1 MAVFNLKNTGLGIST
16 LLFFLVWS
24 LPVTAQDV
32 PSEWQNTQFGNT
44 APPFTSDSDNIQVE
58 KSIQQS
64 PFHGSGPS
72 VTLRGGTEESVLAGG
87 DVYKLAVTQEGIYRL
102 TYDYLKNT
110 LKLPIDQIDPR
121 DLHLYGNGGSML
133 PRSNAI
139 ARPDDL
145 VENAIFVSGEEDGI
159 FHPGDYILFYAPGP
173 QQKVYD
179 PASGRLTRI
188 THLYDT
194 KSYYFLK
201 IDAFDGL
208 RISSRDNQSSGGY
221 TTSVYDDVQRVEDE
235 LYNLLDGASGTQ
247 GSGNRWFGDRLSS
260 SLSSIS
266 YTSRFDLTDLVPGEP
281 VRVSGG
287 FASRSDVSNTF
298 SVKLGPST
306 FKSNTMGKTNLGE
319 VDATYATLGNIQEM
333 YQPSGD
339 QFSVQVTYSA
349 LGSGA
354 AGWVDYLEL
363 QMRRKLLLGS
373 KALRFTDLRAKDE
386 NKVTYT
392 LGQADAQTV
401 IWDITNA
408 LTPINQ
414 SYQLTGNQGT
424 FSFDPQDLHTFMA
437 FRTNGTFLVPEAL
450 GKIPNQNLHGT
461 LEADLL
467 IVYHPDFT
475 PAVNALAQ
483 HRQTFSGMKVVMA
496 SVEEVYNEFSSGAKD
511 PYAIR
516 DLARMIW
523 KRDSLFGHL
532 LLFGDASF
540 DTRNIKKLSNSGDF
554 VPVFETDESLDP
566 VRAYPSDDHFG
577 ALEDHEGGS
586 ATSHTIDIAIGRLPV
601 ETLEEANGVVNK
613 IVNYD
618 MNPEFF
624 DDWRLRFVNIADD
637 EDNNYHLNDADE
649 LAELVRA
656 WRPELNQDKIYLD
669 AFKQI
674 VTPGG
679 ERYPDANKALN
690 NNMFKG
696 ALVVNYLGHG
706 GISGWTQERV
716 LHTTDIQNWT
726 NQNRLPLFITAT
738 CTFAGFDNPGVKS
751 AGELVLLNPKGGSI
765 ALFSTV
771 RPVYAGLNKDLAE
784 NALKELFNDGEPYA
798 KSMGEALRR
807 AKNKRGNGE
816 NDRKFLMLGDPSQH
830 LAYPRLRVV
839 TTSMNG
845 KVVPTVSTGPIDTLK
860 ALQTVTIEG
869 QIENQNGDLMS
880 DFNGTIYPTLF
891 DKAITAKTL
900 ANDPKSYVKSFR
912 LQKNI
917 LFEGAATVANG
928 KFTVTM
934 TLPKDI
940 IFQFGN
946 GKLSYYA
953 FDGVDRDATGNFED
967 FVIFGVDEMA
977 PADNLPPIVNVFMNS
992 ADWSFGGLT
1001 SDQPI
1006 LYAELY
1012 DDSGFN
1018 ISGNSIGHDPIGV
1031 LNEDTKKTY
1040 SLNDFFEP
1048 VKDDF
1053 RRGIIRYPLEK
1064 LEPGR
1069 YSIRVRA
1076 WDIHNNPGEGYTE
1089 FVVGNLDDGALAHV
1103 LNYPNPFSTW
1113 TNFQFEHNLAGQS
1126 LRVDIQVFDMV
1137 GRAVKTISEELSG
1150 QSNRISSM
1158 GWDGKNDWGGDLPN
1172 GLYLYKIRIV
1182 ALDGLRVGQDAES
1195 SVEKL
1200 VLLK

>member
-1 MAVFNLKNTGLGIST
+1 MAVLTLRCAGFGILTVLTLPLWSQPQPNQEPVST
-16 LLFFLVWS
+16 LQNTHFDQS
-24 LPVTAQDV
+24 APVSGSQDV
-32 PSEWQNTQFGNT
+32 EIPLDGANFPLIVSG
-44 APPFTSDSDNIQVE
+44 
-58 KSIQQS
+58 QQ
-64 PFHGSGPS
+64 

-87 DVYKLAVTQEGIYRL
+87 DIYKLAVSQEGIYKM

-121 DLHLYGNGGSML
+121 DLHLYGNGGAML
-133 PRSNAI
+133 PRANAI
-139 ARPDDL
+139 PRPDDL
-145 VENAIFVSGEEDGI
+145 VENAIYIAGEQDGV
-159 FHPGDYILFYAPGP
+159 FHPSDYILFYAAGP
-173 QQKVYD
+173 KQEVYD
-179 PASGRLTRI
+179 ATSGKLTQV

-194 KSYYFLK
+194 RSYYFLK
-201 IDAFDGL
+201 VDAFDGL
-208 RISSRDNQSSGGY
+208 RVSVRTNLPPGGY
-221 TTSVYDDVQRVEDE
+221 SSTSYDDVQRIEDE

-247 GSGNRWFGDRLSS
+247 GSGLRWFGDRLSS
-260 SLSSIS
+260 SLTSIN
-266 YTSRFDLTDLVPGEP
+266 YNGRFDLTNLVPGEA
-281 VRVSGG
+281 VGVSGG
-287 FASRSDVSNTF
+287 FASRSDASNTF
-298 SVKLGPST
+298 TLTLGST
-306 FKSNTMGKTNLGE
+306 SLKTNSMNGTTLGDVE
-319 VDATYATLGNIQEM
+319 AVYASLGNIQNS
-333 YQPSGD
+333 YLPTGD
-339 QFSVQVTYSA
+339 NFSVKVSYSA

-363 QMRRKLLLGS
+363 RMRRQLILGS
-373 KALRFTDLRAKDE
+373 TPLRFADLR
-386 NKVTYT
+386 T
-392 LGQADAQTV
+392 LGQATATMTLHQVDAQTM
-401 IWDITNA
+401 IWDLQNP
-408 LTPINQ
+408 LVPIMQ
-414 SYQLTGNQGT
+414 EYQTTGSQGT
-424 FSFDPQDLHTFMA
+424 FTYEPEDLHTFIA
-437 FRTNGTFLVPEAL
+437 FRTNGTFPAPTSI
-450 GKIPNQNLHGT
+450 GKVTNQNLHG
-461 LEADLL
+461 LLDADLL

-475 PAVNALAQ
+475 AAAELLAQ
-483 HRQTFSGMKVVMA
+483 HRQTYSGLTVAMA
-496 SVEEVYNEFSSGAKD
+496 SVDQVYNEFSSGAKD

-523 KRDSLFGHL
+523 NRDSLFGHL

-540 DTRNIKKLSNSGDF
+540 DYRNIKQLTNSGDF
-554 VPVFETDESLDP
+554 VPVFETDESLNP
-566 VRAYPSDDHFG
+566 VYAFPTDDHFG
-577 ALEDHEGGS
+577 ILEDQEGGS
-586 ATSHTIDIAIGRLPV
+586 ATGHTIDIAVGRLPV
-601 ETLEEANGVVNK
+601 ETVEEASGVVNK
-613 IVNYD
+613 IIAYD
-618 MNPEFF
+618 MDPAFY
-624 DDWRLRFVNIADD
+624 DDWRLRFVNVADD
-637 EDNNYHLNDADE
+637 EDYNYHIDDADE
-649 LAELVRA
+649 LAELVRG
-656 WRPELNQDKIYLD
+656 WRPELNQDKIYID

-674 VTPGG
+674 STPGG

-706 GISGWTQERV
+706 GTSGWTQERV
-716 LHTTDIQNWT
+716 LHTTDIQNWS
-726 NQNRLPLFITAT
+726 NSNRPPLFITAT
-738 CTFAGFDNPGVKS
+738 CTFAGFDNPGNKS

-784 NALKELFNDGEPYA
+784 NALRELFNDGEPYD

-807 AKNKRGNGE
+807 AKNKRGNGQ
-816 NDRKFLMLGDPSQH
+816 NDRKFMMLGDPAQH

-839 TTSMNG
+839 TTKLNG
-845 KVVPTVSTGPIDTLK
+845 IEVIANPPNPLDTLK

-869 QIENQNGDLMS
+869 RIEDHNGQLVE

-900 ANDPKSYVKSFR
+900 ANDPKSEVKAFR

-928 KFTVTM
+928 LFSVTM

-940 IFQFGN
+940 IFEVGT

-953 FDGVDRDATGNFED
+953 FDGVNRDATGNFED

-977 PADNLPPIVNVFMNS
+977 PIDNLPPIVNVFMND

-1001 SDQPI
+1001 GDRPI

-1031 LNEDTKKTY
+1031 LNEDTKNTY
-1040 SLNDFFEP
+1040 ALNDFFEP

-1053 RRGIIRYPLEK
+1053 RRGIIRYPLQK
-1064 LEPGR
+1064 LAPGR

-1089 FVVGNLDDGALAHV
+1089 FVVGNLEDGALAHV
-1103 LNYPNPFSTW
+1103 LNYPNPFGTW

-1126 LRVDIQVFDMV
+1126 LQVDIEIFDMA
-1137 GRAVKTISEELSG
+1137 GRAVKTIREVLTG
-1150 QSNRISSM
+1150 QSNRVSSM
-1158 GWDGKNDWGGDLPN
+1158 GWDGKTDMGGDLPN
-1172 GLYLYKIRIV
+1172 GLYLYKIHIR

>member
-1 MAVFNLKNTGLGIST
+1 MRMAVLTLRSTGLGILSVLT
-16 LLFFLVWS
+16 LPLWS
-24 LPVTAQDV
+24 QPRPNQEPVTILQNTHFEQTAPVPSSQDV
-32 PSEWQNTQFGNT
+32 EISQEITAFIPSGTV
-44 APPFTSDSDNIQVE
+44 P
-58 KSIQQS
+58 
-64 PFHGSGPS
+64 H

-87 DVYKLAVTQEGIYRL
+87 NIYKLAIAQDGMYKMS
-102 TYDYLKNT
+102 YDFLKNT

-121 DLHLYGNGGSML
+121 DLHLYGNGGAML
-133 PRSNAI
+133 PRANATP
-139 ARPDDL
+139 RPDDL
-145 VENAIFVSGEEDGI
+145 VENAIYVFGEEDGI
-159 FHPGDYILFYAPGP
+159 FHPTDYILFYASGP
-173 QQKVYD
+173 KQEVYD
-179 PASGRLTRI
+179 PTGNKLTQI

-194 KSYYFLK
+194 RSYYFLK

-208 RISSRDNQSSGGY
+208 RVGNRANLSPGGY
-221 TTSVYDDVQRVEDE
+221 TSSSYDDVQCLEDE

-247 GSGNRWFGDRLSS
+247 GSGLRWFGDRLSS
-260 SLSSIS
+260 SLTSITYS
-266 YTSRFDLTDLVPGEP
+266 NRFDLTNLVPGEP
-281 VRVSGG
+281 VAVSAG
-287 FASRSDVSNTF
+287 FGSRSDASNTF
-298 SVKLGPST
+298 TLTLGT
-306 FKSNTMGKTNLGE
+306 TALKSNTMGSTNLGNVE
-319 VDATYATLGNIQEM
+319 AVYARLGNIQDV
-333 YQPSGD
+333 YLPSGD
-339 QFSVQVTYSA
+339 NFSVKVSYSA

-363 QMRRKLLLGS
+363 RMRRQLILGS
-373 KALRFTDLRAKDE
+373 KPLRFADLR
-386 NKVTYT
+386 T
-392 LGQADAQTV
+392 LGQDKATLTLNQVDAQTM
-401 IWDITNA
+401 IWDIQNPLLPVIQEYQTNGSQA
-408 LTPINQ
+408 TYTYEP
-414 SYQLTGNQGT
+414 
-424 FSFDPQDLHTFMA
+424 DDLHTFIA
-437 FRTNGTFLVPEAL
+437 FRTNGVFQSPEAI
-450 GKIPNQNLHGT
+450 GKVTNQNLHGI

-475 PAVNALAQ
+475 ASAEELAQ
-483 HRQTFSGMKVVMA
+483 HRQSFSGLKVAMA
-496 SVEEVYNEFSSGAKD
+496 SVDQVYNEFSSGAKD

-540 DTRNIKKLSNSGDF
+540 DYRNIKKLTNSGDF

-566 VRAYPSDDHFG
+566 VRAFPTDDYFG
-577 ALEDHEGGS
+577 ILEDQEGAS
-586 ATSHTIDIAIGRLPV
+586 ATGHTIDVAVGRLPV
-601 ETLEEANGVVNK
+601 ETVEEATGVVNK
-613 IVNYD
+613 IIAYD
-618 MNPEFF
+618 KDPTFF
-624 DDWRLRFVNIADD
+624 DDWRLRFVNMADD
-637 EDNNYHLNDADE
+637 EDDNYHLNDADE
-649 LAELVRA
+649 LSELVRA
-656 WRPELNQDKIYLD
+656 WKPELNQDKIYID

-674 VTPGG
+674 STPGG

-706 GISGWTQERV
+706 GTSGWTQERV
-716 LHTTDIQNWT
+716 LHLTDIQNWS
-726 NQNRLPLFITAT
+726 NSNRLPLFITAT
-738 CTFAGFDNPGVKS
+738 CTFAGFDNPGNKS

-784 NALKELFNDGEPYA
+784 NALRELFNDGEPYE

-807 AKNKRGNGE
+807 AKNKRGNGQ
-816 NDRKFLMLGDPSQH
+816 NDRKFMMLGDPAQH

-839 TTSMNG
+839 TTKLNG
-845 KVVPTVSTGPIDTLK
+845 IDVTPNPPGPLDTLK

-869 QIENQNGDLMS
+869 RIEDRNGQLVE

-900 ANDPKSYVKSFR
+900 ANDPDSYVKSFR

-917 LFEGAATVANG
+917 LFEGAASVTNG
-928 KFTVTM
+928 TFTVTM

-940 IFQFGN
+940 IFEFGN

-967 FVIFGVDEMA
+967 FVIFGVDDMA
-977 PADNLPPIVNVFMNS
+977 PTDNLPPIVNVFMNDS
-992 ADWSFGGLT
+992 DWSFGGLT
-1001 SDQPI
+1001 GDRPI

-1031 LNEDTKKTY
+1031 LNEDTKNTY
-1040 SLNDFFEP
+1040 ALNDFFEP

-1053 RRGIIRYPLEK
+1053 RRGIIRYPLQK

-1076 WDIHNNPGEGYTE
+1076 WDIHNNPGEGFTE
-1089 FVVGNLDDGALAHV
+1089 FVVGSLEDGALAHV
-1103 LNYPNPFSTW
+1103 LNYPNPFGTW

-1126 LRVDIQVFDMV
+1126 IQVDIQIFDMM
-1137 GRAVKTISEELSG
+1137 GRAVKTIREVLTG
-1150 QSNRISSM
+1150 QSNRVSSI
-1158 GWDGKNDWGGDLPN
+1158 GWDGKTDLGGDLPN
-1172 GLYLYKIRIV
+1172 GLYLYKIHIR

-1195 SVEKL
+1195 TVEKL

>member
-1 MAVFNLKNTGLGIST
+1 MAVFTLKNTGTAAFFT
-16 LLFFLVWS
+16 LLFLSFSFLLS
-24 LPVTAQDV
+24 AQV
-32 PSEWQNTQFGNT
+32 GQSEWQNTQFGHT
-44 APPFTSDSDNIQVE
+44 APPPFSILSDIP
-58 KSIQQS
+58 QQEVNES
-64 PFHGSGPS
+64 LHFQGGGPA
-72 VTLRGGTEESVLAGG
+72 VTYRGGSEESVLAGG
-87 DVYKLAVTQEGIYRL
+87 DVYKIAVSGEGIYRL
-102 TYDYLKNT
+102 TYDFLKNT

-121 DLHLYGNGGSML
+121 DLHLYGNGGGML
-133 PRSNAI
+133 PRSNATP
-139 ARPDDL
+139 RYDDL
-145 VENAIFVSGEEDGI
+145 VENAIYVFGEDDGV

-173 QQKVYD
+173 HQINYTETTGQ
-179 PASGRLTRI
+179 LNQT
-188 THLYDT
+188 THLYAT
-194 KSYYFLK
+194 RSYYFLK
-201 IDAFDGL
+201 EDAFDGL
-208 RISSRDNQSSGGY
+208 RISLRDNLPGGGY
-221 TTSVYDDVQRVEDE
+221 TTSAYDDVQRIEDE
-235 LYNLLDGASGTQ
+235 RYNLLDGASGTQ
-247 GSGNRWFGDRLSS
+247 GSGIRWFGDRLSS
-260 SLSSIS
+260 SQATINYS
-266 YTSRFDLTDLVPGEP
+266 TRFDLTNLVPGEA
-281 VRVSGG
+281 VRLSGG

-298 SVKLGPST
+298 SVKLGNST
-306 FKSNTMGKTNLGE
+306 FKSNNMAGTSLGNVE
-319 VDATYATLGNIQEM
+319 ALYATLGNIQNT
-333 YQPSGD
+333 YIPTGD
-339 QFSVQVTYSA
+339 QFSVQVSYST
-349 LGSGA
+349 LGSDA
-354 AGWVDYLEL
+354 SGWVDFLEL
-363 QMRRKLLLGS
+363 QLRRQLILGS
-373 KALRFTDLRAKDE
+373 KPLRFTDLRSIGE
-386 NKVTYT
+386 SNVTYT
-392 LGQADAQTV
+392 LEQADAQTM
-401 IWDITNA
+401 IWDVTDPLN
-408 LTPINQ
+408 PVGQ
-414 SYQLTGNQGT
+414 SFQLSGTQGK
-424 FSFDPQDLHTFMA
+424 FSFDQQELHTFIA
-437 FRTNGTFLVPEAL
+437 FRTNGTFQTPEWV
-450 GKIPNQNLHGT
+450 GKVPNQNLHGI

-467 IVYHPDFT
+467 IVYHPDFA

-483 HRQTFSGMKVVMA
+483 HRQTHSGMNVVMA
-496 SVEEVYNEFSSGAKD
+496 SVDEVYNEFSSGAKD

-540 DTRNIKKLSNSGDF
+540 DYRNIKNQSNSGDF

-566 VRAYPSDDHFG
+566 VRAYPSDDLYG
-577 ALEDHEGGS
+577 TLEDDEGGS
-586 ATSHTIDIAIGRLPV
+586 ATGNTIDIAIGRLPV
-601 ETLEEANGVVNK
+601 ETLEEAEGVVSK
-613 IVNYD
+613 IINYD
-618 MNPEFF
+618 ADPTFF
-624 DDWRLRFVNIADD
+624 DDWRLRFVNMADD

-649 LAELVRA
+649 LAELVRE
-656 WRPELNQDKIYLD
+656 WRPELNQDKIYID

-674 VTPGG
+674 STPGG

-706 GISGWTQERV
+706 GTSGWTQERV
-716 LHTTDIQNWT
+716 LHLTDIQNWT

-784 NALKELFNDGEPYA
+784 NALRELFNDGEPYD

-807 AKNKRGNGE
+807 AKNKRGNGQ
-816 NDRKFLMLGDPSQH
+816 NDRKFMMLGDPSQH

-845 KVVPTVSTGPIDTLK
+845 KPVVANPTNPIDTLM

-869 QIENQNGDLMS
+869 QIEDLNGQLVS

-891 DKAITAKTL
+891 DKPITAKTL
-900 ANDPKSYVKSFR
+900 ANDPDSYVKSYR

-917 LFEGAATVANG
+917 LFEGAATVADG

-940 IFQFGN
+940 IFEFGQ

-967 FVIFGVDEMA
+967 FVIFGVDDMV
-977 PADNLPPIVNVFMNS
+977 PPDNFPPVVDVFINS
-992 ADWSFGGLT
+992 SDWAFGGLT
-1001 SDQPI
+1001 SDRPI

-1031 LNEDTKKTY
+1031 LNEDTKNTY
-1040 SLNDFFEP
+1040 ALNDFFEP

-1053 RRGIIRYPLEK
+1053 RRGIIRYPLQK

-1089 FVVGNLDDGALAHV
+1089 FVVGNLEDGALAHV
-1103 LNYPNPFSTW
+1103 LNYPNPFGTW
-1113 TNFQFEHNLAGQS
+1113 TNFQFEHNLAGQT
-1126 LRVDIQVFDMV
+1126 LRVDIQIFDMV
-1137 GRAVKTISEELSG
+1137 GRPVKTISEELSG

-1158 GWDGKNDWGGDLPN
+1158 GWDGKNDSGGDIPN
-1172 GLYLYKIRIV
+1172 GLYLYKVRIV

-1195 SVEKL
+1195 TVEKL

>member
-1 MAVFNLKNTGLGIST
+1 MAVFNLKNIGLDIFGA
-16 LLFFLVWS
+16 LLILVWS
-24 LPVTAQDV
+24 LPVVAQDV
-32 PSEWQNTQFGNT
+32 SSEWQNTQFGNT
-44 APPFTSDSDNIQVE
+44 APPFNSDLNDHPSEGNIQ
-58 KSIQQS
+58 QFRF
-64 PFHGSGPS
+64 PGPGPS
-72 VTLRGGTEESVLAGG
+72 TTLRGGTEESVLTGG
-87 DVYKLAVTQEGIYRL
+87 DIFKLAVTQEGIYRL

-110 LKLPIDQIDPR
+110 LKLPIDQIDPH
-121 DLHLYGNGGSML
+121 DLHIYGNGGGML
-133 PRSNAI
+133 PRSNSI

-145 VENAIFVSGEEDGI
+145 IENAIYISGEEDGV
-159 FHPGDYILFYAPGP
+159 FQQGDYILFYASGP
-173 QQKVYD
+173 QQKTYD
-179 PASGRLTRI
+179 PSTGRLTRT

-201 IDAFDGL
+201 VDAFDGL
-208 RISSRDNQSSGGY
+208 RINSRDNQSSGGY
-221 TTSVYDDVQRVEDE
+221 TTSSYDDVQRMEDE
-235 LYNLLDGASGTQ
+235 SYNLLDGASGTQ
-247 GSGNRWFGDRLSS
+247 GSGIRWFGDRLSS
-260 SLSSIS
+260 ALPSINYS
-266 YTSRFDLTDLVPGEP
+266 NRFDLTNLVPGEP
-281 VRVSGG
+281 VRISGT
-287 FASRSDVSNTF
+287 FASRSDASNTF
-298 SVKLGPST
+298 SVKLGNTT
-306 FKSNTMGKTNLGE
+306 FKSGSMVKTNLGDVE
-319 VDATYATLGNIQEM
+319 ADYATLGSIQDV

-339 QFSVQVTYSA
+339 QFSIQVSYSST
-349 LGSGA
+349 GSGA

-363 QMRRKLLLGS
+363 QMRRQLVLGS
-373 KALRFTDLRAKDE
+373 KPLRFTDLQTIDE
-386 NKVTYT
+386 SKVTYS
-392 LGQADAQTV
+392 LGQADAQTL
-401 IWDITNA
+401 IWDISNPLAPVKQT
-408 LTPINQ
+408 
-414 SYQLTGNQGT
+414 YQLSGNLGT
-424 FSFDPQDLHTFMA
+424 FSHDPTGLHTFMA
-437 FRTNGTFLVPEAL
+437 FRTNGTFLTPESL
-450 GKIPNQNLHGT
+450 GKVSNQNLHGT
-461 LEADLL
+461 LEANLL
-467 IVYHPDFT
+467 IVYHPDF
-475 PAVNALAQ
+475 AQAANKLAQ
-483 HRQTFSGMKVVMA
+483 HRQSFSGMTVAMA
-496 SVEEVYNEFSSGAKD
+496 SVDQVYNEFSSGSKD

-523 KRDSLFGHL
+523 KRDSTFQYL
-532 LLFGDASF
+532 LLLGDASF
-540 DTRNIKKLSNSGDF
+540 DTRNIKNLSNSGDF
-554 VPVFETDESLDP
+554 VPVFETNESLDP
-566 VRAYPSDDHFG
+566 VRAYPTDDLYG
-577 ALEDHEGGS
+577 TLEDNEGGS
-586 ATSHTIDIAIGRLPV
+586 ATGNTIDIAIGRLPV
-601 ETLEEANGVVNK
+601 ETPEEANSVVEK
-613 IVNYD
+613 IITYD
-618 MNPEFF
+618 KDPAFYG
-624 DDWRLRFVNIADD
+624 DWRLRFVNIADD
-637 EDNNYHLNDADE
+637 EDNNYHINDADE
-649 LAELVRA
+649 LAELVRG

-674 VTPGG
+674 STPGG

-696 ALVVNYLGHG
+696 ALIVNYLGHG
-706 GISGWTQERV
+706 GTSGWTQERV
-716 LHTTDIQNWT
+716 LHLTDIQSWT
-726 NQNRLPLFITAT
+726 NQTRLPLFITAT

-784 NALKELFNDGEPYA
+784 NALKELFNDGEPYE

-845 KVVPTVSTGPIDTLK
+845 KIVPNMSSGPIDTLM

-869 QIENQNGDLMS
+869 QIENLNGDLV
-880 DFNGTIYPTLF
+880 DNFNGTIYPTLF

-940 IFQFGN
+940 IFEFGQ

-967 FVIFGVDEMA
+967 FVIFGVDDMA
-977 PADNLPPIVNVFMNS
+977 PEDNLPPVVNVFMNS

-1001 SDQPI
+1001 SDRPI

-1040 SLNDFFEP
+1040 ALNDFFEP

-1089 FVVGNLDDGALAHV
+1089 FVVGNLEDGALAHV
-1103 LNYPNPFSTW
+1103 LNYPNPFGTW

-1126 LRVDIQVFDMV
+1126 LRVDIQIFDMA
-1137 GRAVKTISEELSG
+1137 GRAVKTISEELNG
-1150 QSNRISSM
+1150 QSNRISTM

-1172 GLYLYKIRIV
+1172 GLYLYKIRIT